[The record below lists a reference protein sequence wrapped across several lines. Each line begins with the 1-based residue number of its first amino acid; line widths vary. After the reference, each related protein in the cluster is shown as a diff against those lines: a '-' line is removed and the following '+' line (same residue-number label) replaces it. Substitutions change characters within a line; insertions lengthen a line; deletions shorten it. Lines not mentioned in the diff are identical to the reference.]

1 MTTNAESAYGRPIIA
16 DLKATVGEI
25 KSVRFRNYDS
35 RLVVRINRVAIDRL
49 DVMYQ
54 VRYRQKGGEWVTEI
68 SDRNAIKIEG
78 LDPETKFE
86 VQARLYAIVGSKK
99 FYGKWSESKMVG
111 GS

>member
-1 MTTNAESAYGRPIIA
+1 MRQPKE
-16 DLKATVGEI
+16 TVGEI

-35 RLVVRINRVAIDRL
+35 RLVVRISRVNIDRL
-49 DVMYQ
+49 DIMYQ

-78 LDPETKFE
+78 LDPKAEYE
-86 VQARLYAIVGSKK
+86 VQTRSYAVVGSKE
-99 FYGKWSESKMVG
+99 FYGKWSESKMVC